1 MTVQQI
7 YQFVNGMTSEIL
19 GESGL
24 VKEDLSNI
32 VDIGKEVFDATQ
44 VENAA
49 RTLVD
54 HIGKVMFVIR
64 PYDGAAPSVYRDAWE
79 YGSVLEKITAN
90 IPEAQENESWELQD
104 NEEYAQDIYTKPDIS
119 AKFFNSKV
127 TFEVPQSITDIQL
140 RSAFDNASQ
149 MNSYGSMILD
159 SIQKSMSI
167 KLDGLVMRT
176 INNAI
181 ASTINSEFT
190 GGSGLSN
197 GSGTK
202 VINLLKL
209 YNTANSSSYTFAQAI
224 LLPDFIRFAT
234 YMINLYMDRMSKIS
248 RVFNI
253 GGQVRYTPKNLQHL
267 ILLSDFA
274 KASEI
279 YLQSSTYHDEL
290 VKLKG
295 FDTVPSW
302 QGTGT
307 AFNDLSVLSK
317 INVTIKT
324 AAGSTQDVEVTGVL
338 GVLFDHDALGVSNLN
353 QRVTSHYNAK
363 GEFTNTW
370 YKADGSYFNDFN
382 ENVIVFVAA

>member
-1 MTVQQI
+1 MLVQQI
-7 YQFVNGMTSEIL
+7 YNLVNNMTGEIL
-19 GESGL
+19 GQTGL
-24 VKEDLSNI
+24 VKEDLSNL
-32 VDIGKEVFDATQ
+32 VDIGSQIFDASS

-64 PYDGAAPSVYRDAWE
+64 PYNGAAPSVYRDAWE
-79 YGSVLEKITAN
+79 YGSVLEKISAE

-104 NEEYAQDIYTKPDIS
+104 NEEYAQDIFKKDNVS
-119 AKFFNSKV
+119 AKFFNSKT
-127 TFEVPQSITDIQL
+127 TFEVQRSITDIQL
-140 RSAFDNASQ
+140 RSAFDNAAQ
-149 MNSYGSMILD
+149 LNSYSSMIMD
-159 SIQKSMSI
+159 AVQKSMSI

-181 ASTINSEFT
+181 AHTINAEFT
-190 GGSGLSN
+190 GGSGLNN
-197 GSGTK
+197 GSGTR

-224 LLPDFIRFAT
+224 LLPDFIRYAT
-234 YMINLYMDRMSKIS
+234 YMIGLYMDRMSKIS

-253 GGQVRYTPKNLQHL
+253 GGQVRYTPKDLQHL
-267 ILLSDFA
+267 VLLSDFA

-279 YLQSSTYHDEL
+279 YLQSTTFHDDL

-295 FDTVPSW
+295 FETVPSW

-317 INVTIKT
+317 INVTIKS
-324 AAGSTQDVEVTGVL
+324 GDSTQDVETAGVL

-382 ENVIVFVAA
+382 ENVIVFVAV

>member
-1 MTVQQI
+1 MVVQQI
-7 YQFVNGMTSEIL
+7 YNLVNNMTGEIL
-19 GESGL
+19 GQTGL
-24 VKEDLSNI
+24 VKEDLSNL
-32 VDIGKEVFDATQ
+32 VDIGSQIFDATS

-64 PYDGAAPSVYRDAWE
+64 PYNGAAPSVYRDAWE
-79 YGSVLEKITAN
+79 YGSVLEKISAE

-104 NEEYAQDIYTKPDIS
+104 NEEYAQDIFKKDNVS
-119 AKFFNSKV
+119 AKFFNSKT
-127 TFEVPQSITDIQL
+127 TFEVQRSITDIQL
-140 RSAFDNASQ
+140 RSAFDNAAQ
-149 MNSYGSMILD
+149 LNSYSSMIMD
-159 SIQKSMSI
+159 AVQKSMSI

-181 ASTINSEFT
+181 AHTINAEFT
-190 GGSGLSN
+190 GGSGLNN
-197 GSGTK
+197 GSGTR

-224 LLPDFIRFAT
+224 LLPDFIRYAT
-234 YMINLYMDRMSKIS
+234 YMIGLYMDRMSKIS

-253 GGQVRYTPKNLQHL
+253 GGQVRYTPKDLQHL
-267 ILLSDFA
+267 VLLSDFA

-279 YLQSSTYHDEL
+279 YLQSTTFHDDL

-295 FDTVPSW
+295 FETVPSW

-317 INVTIKT
+317 INVTIKS
-324 AAGSTQDVEVTGVL
+324 GDSTQDVETAGVL

-382 ENVIVFVAA
+382 ENVIVFVAV

>member
-1 MTVQQI
+1 MLVEQI
-7 YQFVNGMTSEIL
+7 YSFVNTMTGEIL
-19 GESGL
+19 GETGL
-24 VKEDLSNI
+24 VKEDLSNL
-32 VDIGKEVFDATQ
+32 VDIGKQVFDATA

-49 RTLVD
+49 RALVD

-90 IPEAQENESWELQD
+90 IPEAQENESWELEN
-104 NEEYAQDIYTKPDIS
+104 NEEYAQDIYKKPDVA
-119 AKFFNSKV
+119 AKFFNSKT
-127 TFEVPQSITDIQL
+127 TFEVQQSITDIQL
-140 RSAFDNASQ
+140 KSAFDSAAQ

-159 SIQKSMSI
+159 SVQKSMSI

-181 ASTINSEFT
+181 ATTINAEFT
-190 GGSGLSN
+190 GGSGIASHT
-197 GSGTK
+197 GTR
-202 VINLLKL
+202 VINLLYL
-209 YNTANSSSYTFAQAI
+209 YNSANSTNYTFAQAI
-224 LLPDFIRFAT
+224 LVPDFIRFAT
-234 YMINLYMDRMSKIS
+234 YVINLYMDRVSKIS
-248 RVFNI
+248 KVFNI
-253 GGQVRYTPKNLQHL
+253 GGQVRYTPKSLQHL
-267 ILLSDFA
+267 VLLSDFA

-279 YLQSSTYHDEL
+279 FLQSGTFHNDL

-295 FDTVPSW
+295 FETVPSW

-307 AFNDLSVLSK
+307 SFNDLTVLSK
-317 INVTIKT
+317 INVTIKS
-324 AAGSTQDVEVTGVL
+324 GDSTQDVETAGVL

-382 ENVIVFVAA
+382 ENCIVFVCC

>member
-1 MTVQQI
+1 MLVQQI
-7 YQFVNGMTSEIL
+7 YGLVNSMTGEIL
-19 GESGL
+19 GETGL
-24 VKEDLSNI
+24 VKEDLSNL
-32 VDIGKEVFDATQ
+32 VDIGKQVFDATS

-64 PYDGAAPSVYRDAWE
+64 PYNGAAPSVYRDAWE
-79 YGSVLEKITAN
+79 YGSVLEKISAE

-104 NEEYAQDIYTKPDIS
+104 NEEYAQDIYKKDNVS
-119 AKFFNSKV
+119 AKFFNSKT
-127 TFEVPQSITDIQL
+127 TFEVQRSITDIQL

-149 MNSYGSMILD
+149 MNSYSSMIMD
-159 SIQKSMSI
+159 AVQKSMSI

-181 ASTINSEFT
+181 AHTINAEFT
-190 GGSGLSN
+190 GGLGLSN
-197 GSGTK
+197 GSGTR

-224 LLPDFIRFAT
+224 LLPDFIRYAT
-234 YMINLYMDRMSKIS
+234 YMIGLYMDRMSKIS

-253 GGQVRYTPKNLQHL
+253 GGQVRYTPKDMQHL

-279 YLQSSTYHDEL
+279 YLQSTTFHDEL
-290 VKLKG
+290 VKLRG
-295 FDTVPSW
+295 FETVPSW

-317 INVTIKT
+317 INVTIKS
-324 AAGSTQDVEVTGVL
+324 GDSTQDVEVAGVL
-338 GVLFDHDALGVSNLN
+338 GVLFDHDTLGVSNLN

-363 GEFTNTW
+363 AEFTNTW

-382 ENVIVFVAA
+382 ENMIVFVAC

>member
-1 MTVQQI
+1 MIVQQI
-7 YQFVNGMTSEIL
+7 YNLVNNMTGEIL
-19 GESGL
+19 GQTGL
-24 VKEDLSNI
+24 VKEDLSNL
-32 VDIGKEVFDATQ
+32 VDIGSQIFDATS

-64 PYDGAAPSVYRDAWE
+64 PYNGAAPSVYRDAWE
-79 YGSVLEKITAN
+79 YGSVLEKISAE

-104 NEEYAQDIYTKPDIS
+104 NEEYAQDIFKKDNVS
-119 AKFFNSKV
+119 AKFFNSKT
-127 TFEVPQSITDIQL
+127 TFEVQRSITDIQL
-140 RSAFDNASQ
+140 RSAFDNAAQ
-149 MNSYGSMILD
+149 LNSYSSMIMD
-159 SIQKSMSI
+159 AVQKSMSI

-181 ASTINSEFT
+181 AHTINAEFT
-190 GGSGLSN
+190 GGSGLNN
-197 GSGTK
+197 GSGTR

-224 LLPDFIRFAT
+224 LLPDFIRYAT
-234 YMINLYMDRMSKIS
+234 YMIGLYMDRMSKIS

-253 GGQVRYTPKNLQHL
+253 GGQVRYTPKDLQHL
-267 ILLSDFA
+267 VLLSDFA

-279 YLQSSTYHDEL
+279 YLQSTTFHDDL

-295 FDTVPSW
+295 FETVPSW

-317 INVTIKT
+317 INVTIKS
-324 AAGSTQDVEVTGVL
+324 GDSTQDVETAGVL

-382 ENVIVFVAA
+382 ENVIVFVAV

>member
-1 MTVQQI
+1 MLVEQI
-7 YQFVNGMTSEIL
+7 YSFVNTMTGEIL
-19 GESGL
+19 GQTGL
-24 VKEDLSNI
+24 VKEDLSNL
-32 VDIGKEVFDATQ
+32 VDIGKQVFDATA

-49 RTLVD
+49 RALVD

-90 IPEAQENESWELQD
+90 IPEAQENESWELEN
-104 NEEYAQDIYTKPDIS
+104 NEEYAQDIYKKPDVA
-119 AKFFNSKV
+119 AKFFNSKT
-127 TFEVPQSITDIQL
+127 TFEVQQSITDLQL
-140 RSAFDNASQ
+140 KSAFDSAAQ

-159 SIQKSMSI
+159 SVQKSMSI

-181 ASTINSEFT
+181 ATTINAEFT
-190 GGSGLSN
+190 GGSGIASHT
-197 GSGTK
+197 GTR
-202 VINLLKL
+202 VINLLYL
-209 YNTANSSSYTFAQAI
+209 YNTANSTNYTFAQAI
-224 LLPDFIRFAT
+224 LVPDFIRFAT
-234 YMINLYMDRMSKIS
+234 YVINLYMDRVSKIS
-248 RVFNI
+248 KVFNI
-253 GGQVRYTPKNLQHL
+253 GGQVRYTPKSLQHL
-267 ILLSDFA
+267 VLLSDFA

-279 YLQSSTYHDEL
+279 FLQSGTFHNDL

-295 FDTVPSW
+295 FETVPSW

-307 AFNDLSVLSK
+307 SFNDLSVLSK
-317 INVTIKT
+317 INVTIKS
-324 AAGSTQDVEVTGVL
+324 GDSTQDVETAGVL

-382 ENVIVFVAA
+382 ENCIVFVCC

>member
-1 MTVQQI
+1 MLVEQI
-7 YQFVNGMTSEIL
+7 YSFVNTMTGEIL
-19 GESGL
+19 GETGL
-24 VKEDLSNI
+24 VKEDLSNL
-32 VDIGKEVFDATQ
+32 VDIGKQVFDATA

-49 RTLVD
+49 RALVD

-90 IPEAQENESWELQD
+90 IPEAQENESWELEN
-104 NEEYAQDIYTKPDIS
+104 NEEYAQDIYKKPDVA
-119 AKFFNSKV
+119 AKFFNSKT
-127 TFEVPQSITDIQL
+127 TFEVQQSITDIQL
-140 RSAFDNASQ
+140 KSAFDSAAQ

-159 SIQKSMSI
+159 SVQKSMSI

-181 ASTINSEFT
+181 ATTINAEFT
-190 GGSGLSN
+190 GGSGIASHT
-197 GSGTK
+197 GTR
-202 VINLLKL
+202 VINLLYL
-209 YNTANSSSYTFAQAI
+209 YNYANSTNYTFAQAI
-224 LLPDFIRFAT
+224 LVPDFIRFAT
-234 YMINLYMDRMSKIS
+234 YVINLYMDRVSKIS
-248 RVFNI
+248 KVFNI
-253 GGQVRYTPKNLQHL
+253 GGQVRYTPKSLQHL
-267 ILLSDFA
+267 VLLSDFA

-279 YLQSSTYHDEL
+279 FLQSGTFHNDL

-295 FDTVPSW
+295 FETVPSW

-307 AFNDLSVLSK
+307 SFNDLSVLSK
-317 INVTIKT
+317 INVTIKS
-324 AAGSTQDVEVTGVL
+324 GDSTQDVETAGVL

-382 ENVIVFVAA
+382 ENCIVFVCC